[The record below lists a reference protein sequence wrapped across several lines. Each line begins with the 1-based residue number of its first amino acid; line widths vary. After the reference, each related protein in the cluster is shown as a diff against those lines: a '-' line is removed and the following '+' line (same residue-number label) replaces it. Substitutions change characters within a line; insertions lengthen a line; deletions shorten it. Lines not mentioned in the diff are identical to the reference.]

1 MQSIEKT
8 PESRFTFLVTN
19 DWTAKLRK
27 LNPNVSKAKGEGKAR
42 FAPHKALLL
51 LCVIDLAEAGELLSP
66 SLPKSPAL
74 RLRFDSYWRIVDLR
88 WGGKPNLDLP
98 FYHLSS
104 QGFWVPRTKTGQRAE
119 SPESTVSVD
128 LDAGFLAALHD
139 REWRDMARRILVEAW
154 FPELEQAALYTA
166 LGFTPAKIRQLG
178 YRMNEDPADYQSKG
192 RDARFRVIVVTQYRF
207 TCGLTGYG
215 VHTSKGSTL
224 VEAAHIH
231 RFSQSRN
238 DSPENG
244 LALSRD
250 AHWMFDEGLW
260 TVSDSHRIRVAREV
274 FTEWGPEAEWLKAR
288 DEKPLTFLDG
298 VILRPAKAHL
308 AWHRENIFQK

>member
-1 MQSIEKT
+1 MTLSE
-8 PESRFTFLVTN
+8 E
-19 DWTAKLRK
+19 WTAKLRK
-27 LNPNVSKAKGEGKAR
+27 LNPNVSKAKGAGKGR
-42 FAPHKALLL
+42 FAPHKPLLL
-51 LCVIDLAEAGELLSP
+51 LCLIDLAEAGELVGTE
-66 SLPKSPAL
+66 LPKTPEL
-74 RLRFDSYWRIVDLR
+74 RLRFDSYWRIVDPR

-104 QGFWVPRTKTGQRAE
+104 QAYWVPKTKSGQRAE
-119 SPESTVSVD
+119 SPESSASIEFE
-128 LDAGFLAALHD
+128 AGFLQALQN
-139 REWRDMARRILVEAW
+139 RGWRDLARRILVETW
-154 FPELEQAALYTA
+154 FPEIEQAALYTA

-178 YRMNEDPADYQSKG
+178 FRMKEVPADYQSKG
-192 RDARFRVIVVTQYRF
+192 RDAQFRVIVVTQYRF

-215 VHTSKGSTL
+215 VHTSKGATL

-238 DSPENG
+238 DTPGNG

-260 TVSDSHRIRVAREV
+260 TVTENSRIRVAPEV

-288 DEKPLTFLDG
+288 DGKPLTFLEG
-298 VILRPAKAHL
+298 VILRPERAHL
-308 AWHRENIFQK
+308 AWHRSNVFQGGK

>member
-1 MQSIEKT
+1 MIGTFAEIEY
-8 PESRFTFLVTN
+8 SRKMGDHDV
-19 DWTAKLRK
+19 WTSKLRK
-27 LNPNVSKAKGEGKAR
+27 LNPNVSKAKGDGKAR
-42 FAPHKALLL
+42 FAPHKSLLL
-51 LCVIDLAEAGELLSP
+51 LCLVDLADAGEISGQVLK
-66 SLPKSPAL
+66 KSPEL
-74 RLRFDSYWRIVDLR
+74 RLRFDSYWRIVDAR

-104 QGFWVPRTKTGQRAE
+104 QRFWLPKTKSGQRAE
-119 SPESTVSVD
+119 SPESTASVE
-128 LDAGFLAALHD
+128 LDAGFLSTLLD
-139 REWRDMARRILVEAW
+139 REWRDLARRILVETW

-178 YRMNEDPADYQSKG
+178 YRMKEDPADYQSKG

-215 VHTSKGSTL
+215 VHTSKGATL

-260 TVSDSHRIRVAREV
+260 TVTDTHRIRVAREV
-274 FTEWGPEAEWLKAR
+274 FTEWGPEVEWLKAR
-288 DEKPLTFLDG
+288 DDKPLTFLEG
-298 VILRPAKAHL
+298 VILRPAETHL
-308 AWHRENIFQK
+308 AWHRSNVFAG

>member
-1 MQSIEKT
+1 MISLGKWLT
-8 PESRFTFLVTN
+8 R
-19 DWTAKLRK
+19 LRK
-27 LNPNVSKAKGEGKAR
+27 LNPNVSNVKGEGNAR
-42 FAPHKALLL
+42 FAPHKPLLL
-51 LCVIDLAEAGELLSP
+51 LCLIDLAASGELAETVLR
-66 SLPKSPAL
+66 KSPEL
-74 RLRFDSYWRIVDLR
+74 RLRFDSYWRIVDPR

-98 FYHLSS
+98 FFHLSR
-104 QGFWVPRTKTGQRAE
+104 QEFWIPKTRTGQRAE
-119 SPESTVSVD
+119 SPESTATVD
-128 LDAGFLAALHD
+128 LNPGLIEVLHD
-139 REWRDMARRILVEAW
+139 CKWRDMARRILIETW
-154 FPELEQAALYTA
+154 FPQLEQAALYTA
-166 LGFTPAKIRQLG
+166 LGFTPAKVRQLG
-178 YRMNEDPADYQSKG
+178 YRMKEDPADYQSKG

-215 VHTSKGSTL
+215 VHTSRGTTL

-260 TVSDSHRIRVAREV
+260 TVTETHRIRVAREV
-274 FTEWGPEAEWLKAR
+274 FTEWGPEAEWLKGR
-288 DEKPLTFLDG
+288 DGMPLSFLEG

-308 AWHRENIFQK
+308 AWHRERVFAG

>member
-1 MQSIEKT
+1 MISPGKWLT
-8 PESRFTFLVTN
+8 R
-19 DWTAKLRK
+19 LRK
-27 LNPNVSKAKGEGKAR
+27 LNPNVCNLKGEGNAR
-42 FAPHKALLL
+42 FAPHKPLLL
-51 LCVIDLAEAGELLSP
+51 LCLIDLADARELAETVLR
-66 SLPKSPAL
+66 KSPEL
-74 RLRFDSYWRIVDLR
+74 RLRFDSYWRIVDPR

-98 FYHLSS
+98 FFHLSR
-104 QGFWVPRTKTGQRAE
+104 QEFWIPKTITGQRAE
-119 SPESTVSVD
+119 SPESTATVE
-128 LDAGFLAALHD
+128 LNPGFIEAFHD
-139 REWRDMARRILVEAW
+139 CEWRDMARRILIETW
-154 FPELEQAALYTA
+154 FPQLEQAALYTA
-166 LGFTPAKIRQLG
+166 LGFTPAKVRQLG
-178 YRMNEDPADYQSKG
+178 YRMKEDPADYQSKG

-215 VHTSKGSTL
+215 VHTSRGTTL

-260 TVSDSHRIRVAREV
+260 TVTDTHRIRVAREV

-288 DEKPLTFLDG
+288 DGMPLNFLDG
-298 VILRPAKAHL
+298 VILRPANAHL
-308 AWHRENIFQK
+308 AWHRSNVFKTDK